1 MEWFRIIREAAWHNA
16 GFDSLRKIQVYL
28 KDYEPHYEPTIIPL
42 PLSESEAKARGRKD
56 QLSALLRE
64 NDRPH
69 DLGLYSVADFR
80 ALYLSGE
87 LTPTDVVKAILPL
100 IRPNGI
106 QPGKHSIAWTEIK
119 LDQILKAAEASTQ
132 RYNNKQSLGPLDGIP
147 SGIKDDYDLDGYAT
161 TLGSATDHAGVVS
174 DETSSTSWLA
184 RKLEDAGVII
194 LGKLHMHEF
203 GLGMSTF

>member
-1 MEWFRIIREAAWHNA
+1 MEWFRIIREAAWRNA
-16 GFDSLRKIQVYL
+16 GFDSLRKIKAYI

-42 PLSESEAKARGRKD
+42 PLNESEAKARGRKD
-56 QLSALLRE
+56 QLSAMLKGH
-64 NDRPH
+64 DRPH
-69 DLGLYSVADFR
+69 DLGLYSVADYR

-100 IRPNGI
+100 VRRDGA
-106 QPGKHSIAWTEIK
+106 QPGKHSIAWSEIK
-119 LDQILKAAEASTQ
+119 QDQIMKAAEASTQ
-132 RYNNKQSLGPLDGIP
+132 RYKNKQSLGPLDGIP

-161 TLGSATDHAGVVS
+161 TLGSATDYAVAVY

-184 RKLEDAGVII
+184 RKLEEAGVII

-203 GLGMSTF
+203 GLGMSTL